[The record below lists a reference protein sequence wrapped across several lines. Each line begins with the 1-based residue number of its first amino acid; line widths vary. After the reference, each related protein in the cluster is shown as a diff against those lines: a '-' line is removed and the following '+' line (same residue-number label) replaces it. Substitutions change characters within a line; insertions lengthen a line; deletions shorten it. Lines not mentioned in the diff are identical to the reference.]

1 MIIRLYTG
9 SRDELLTEKEKEQVD
24 QEGRDKEEESGERT
38 LVAKHI
44 TNSVLVRS
52 CSIGSSK

>member
-9 SRDELLTEKEKEQVD
+9 SRDELLTEKEKEQAD

-38 LVAKHI
+38 LVVKHI